1 VSTAKRDPAA
11 ARATGE
17 AFRAFAES
25 RDPALREQLI
35 IQHANL
41 ANYLASRFAGRGE
54 PLEDIAQVAQLGLL
68 NAVDRYDPSRG
79 VEFSTYATATIV
91 GEIKRHFRDKTWA
104 IRVPRRL
111 RERNNVLMRTMQQLA
126 LNLGRSPT
134 LLEIAEAAGVSFEDA
149 VEALEVGRAY
159 NPVSL
164 DAQSPAG
171 DANLD
176 GQPLMDQIGI
186 EDPELERFEDKHI
199 VDAALATLP
208 DREQTIL
215 RMRYYEERSQ
225 ADIAHE
231 LGISQMHVS
240 RLQRAAI
247 EKLAAKL
254 AKPHKKGSAK
264 PE

>member
-1 VSTAKRDPAA
+1 MSTAKRDPQA
-11 ARATGE
+11 ARATVE
-17 AFRAFAES
+17 TFRAFAES
-25 RDPALREQLI
+25 RDPALREKLVL
-35 IQHANL
+35 QHANL

-68 NAVDRYDPSRG
+68 NAIDRYDPTRG

-126 LNLGRSPT
+126 GNLGRSPT
-134 LLEIAEAAGVSFEDA
+134 LTEIAEAAGVSFEDA

-159 NPVSL
+159 NPISL
-164 DAQSPAG
+164 DAQAPGG
-171 DANLD
+171 DASLD
-176 GQPLMDQIGI
+176 GQPLMDQIGVD
-186 EDPELERFEDKHI
+186 DPQLERFEDKH
-199 VDAALATLP
+199 VVEAVLATLP
-208 DREQTIL
+208 AREQTIL

-225 ADIAHE
+225 ADIAQQ

-254 AKPHKKGSAK
+254 AKKPDKG
-264 PE
+264 